1 MTAHSPTT
9 APLAATSRS
18 APGRSFTAGHDLRVA
33 AGRISLEVRNYLRQ
47 PSVMIFT
54 FLFPI
59 ALLLLFS
66 VAFSGMGE
74 VGPEGSGLTMA
85 DLYLPGMLAAG
96 VILSG
101 VQNLAM
107 DIATEKGEGGLR
119 RLAATPLR
127 PWQYFAGKLGQVFL
141 TGTVQAVLLIAVAAL
156 ILRVPLPTE
165 PGRWLTAA
173 WVYLLG
179 LTTCALLGIAFAG
192 LLKDGRVAAAAV
204 IPVLLGLQF
213 VSGIYLPGFLLPDWL
228 QTAVGVLPFRW
239 IGQGFR
245 SAFLPEHLGTM
256 EAGGAFNLP
265 MVALMLGVWVI
276 AAAVLARITFRWLK
290 RE

>member
-1 MTAHSPTT
+1 MSNRIA
-9 APLAATSRS
+9 APSRT
-18 APGRSFTAGHDLRVA
+18 FTAGHDLRVA
-33 AGRISLEVRNYLRQ
+33 AGRIGWEVRSYLRQ

-54 FLFPI
+54 FIFPI

-107 DIATEKGEGGLR
+107 DIANEKEEGGLR

-127 PWQYFAGKLGQVFL
+127 PWQYFAGKLGQVYL
-141 TGTVQAVLLIAVAAL
+141 TGTVQAMLLIAVAAL
-156 ILRVPLPTE
+156 VLRIPLPSE
-165 PGRWLTAA
+165 PARWLTAG
-173 WVYLLG
+173 WVYVLG
-179 LTTCALLGIAFAG
+179 LTTCAMLGIAFAG
-192 LLKDGRVAAAAV
+192 VLKDGRVAAAAV

-213 VSGIYLPGFLLPDWL
+213 VSGIYLQGYLLPEWL

-245 SAFLPEHLGTM
+245 AAFLPEHLATM
-256 EAGGAFNLP
+256 EPAGTFYLP
-265 MVALMLGVWVI
+265 MVALVLGIWLLV
-276 AAAVLARITFRWLK
+276 AAVLARITFRWMK

>member
-1 MTAHSPTT
+1 MSTVSATT
-9 APLAATSRS
+9 DRT
-18 APGRSFTAGHDLRVA
+18 FTAGHDLSVALSRVVW
-33 AGRISLEVRNYLRQ
+33 EVRNYLRQ
-47 PSVMIFT
+47 PSVMVFT

-74 VGPEGSGLTMA
+74 VGPDGSGLTMA
-85 DLYLPGMLAAG
+85 NLYLPAMLAAG

-127 PWQYFAGKLGQVFL
+127 PWQYFAGKLGQVLF
-141 TGTVQAVLLIAVAAL
+141 TGTIQAVLIIAVASL
-156 ILRVPLPTE
+156 VLRIPLPDD
-165 PGRWLTAA
+165 PARWLTAL

-179 LTTCALLGIAFAG
+179 LTVCAFLGIAFAG

-204 IPVLLGLQF
+204 IPVLLGAQF
-213 VSGIYLPGFLLPDWL
+213 VSGIYLPNFLLPLWL
-228 QTAVGVLPFRW
+228 QNAVGILPFRW

-245 SAFLPEHLGTM
+245 GAFLPEDMAAL
-256 EAGGAFNLP
+256 EVGGSFNLP
-265 MVALMLGVWVI
+265 TVALVLGAWALLAI
-276 AAAVLARITFRWLK
+276 VLARLTFRWTK
-290 RE
+290 RQ

>member
-1 MTAHSPTT
+1 MTTQVT
-9 APLAATSRS
+9 APDTM
-18 APGRSFTAGHDLRVA
+18 APERNFTVGHDLRVA
-33 AGRISLEVRNYLRQ
+33 VGRIGWEVRNYLRQ
-47 PSVMIFT
+47 PTVMIFT

-101 VQNLAM
+101 VQNLAI

-127 PWQYFAGKLGQVFL
+127 PWQYFTGKLGQVYL
-141 TGTVQAVLLIAVAAL
+141 TGTVQAVLLIVVAAL
-156 ILRVPLPTE
+156 VLRISLPTE
-165 PGRWLTAA
+165 PERWLTAA

-179 LTTCALLGIAFAG
+179 LTACALLGIAFAG
-192 LLKDGRVAAAAV
+192 VLKDGRVAAAAV

-245 SAFLPEHLGTM
+245 AAFLPEEFGLM
-256 EAGGAFNLP
+256 EPTGGYDLP
-265 MVALMLGVWVI
+265 MVALMLGVWVV
-276 AAAVLARITFRWLK
+276 AAAVGARITFRWLK

>member
-1 MTAHSPTT
+1 MSTQT
-9 APLAATSRS
+9 APHTPIRD
-18 APGRSFTAGHDLRVA
+18 FTASHDLKVA
-33 AGRISLEVRNYLRQ
+33 AARITWEVRGYLRQ

-66 VAFSGMGE
+66 VVFSGMGD
-74 VGPEGSGLTMA
+74 VGPEASGITMA

-107 DIATEKGEGGLR
+107 DIAAEKGEGGLR

-127 PWQYFAGKLGQVFL
+127 PWQYFVGKLGQVYL

-165 PGRWLTAA
+165 PGGWLVAA

-179 LTTCALLGIAFAG
+179 LSVCALLGIAFAG
-192 LLKDGRVAAAAV
+192 VLKDGRVAAAAV
-204 IPVLLGLQF
+204 IPVLLGVQF

-245 SAFLPEHLGTM
+245 GAFLPEQMGTM
-256 EAGGAFNLP
+256 EPGGTYDLP
-265 MVALMLGVWVI
+265 MVALVLGIWLVVG
-276 AAAVLARITFRWLK
+276 AVLARLTFRWMK

>member
-1 MTAHSPTT
+1 MSSPT
-9 APLAATSRS
+9 AE
-18 APGRSFTAGHDLRVA
+18 PGPVFSPGHDLGVA
-33 AGRISLEVRNYLRQ
+33 IARIGWEVRSYVRQ
-47 PSVMIFT
+47 TSVMIFT

-74 VGPEGSGLTMA
+74 IGPPGSGLTMA

-101 VQNLAM
+101 VQNLAI

-127 PWQYFAGKLGQVFL
+127 PWQYIVGKLGQALL
-141 TGTVQAVLLIAVAAL
+141 TGTVQAALLIAVAAL
-156 ILRVPLPTE
+156 VLRIPLPEE
-165 PGRWLTAA
+165 PGRWLTAG
-173 WVYLLG
+173 WVYLLS
-179 LTTCALLGIAFAG
+179 LTVCALLGIAFAG
-192 LLKDGRVAAAAV
+192 VLKDGRVASAAV

-213 VSGIYLPGFLLPDWL
+213 VSGIYLPGYLLPGWL
-228 QTAVGVLPFRW
+228 STAVGVLPFRW

-245 SAFLPEHLGTM
+245 AAFLPEGLGVM
-256 EAGGAFNLP
+256 EPGGAFDLGT
-265 MVALMLGVWVI
+265 VALVLGIWAVLG
-276 AAAVLARITFRWLK
+276 AVLARLTFRWI
-290 RE
+290 RRT